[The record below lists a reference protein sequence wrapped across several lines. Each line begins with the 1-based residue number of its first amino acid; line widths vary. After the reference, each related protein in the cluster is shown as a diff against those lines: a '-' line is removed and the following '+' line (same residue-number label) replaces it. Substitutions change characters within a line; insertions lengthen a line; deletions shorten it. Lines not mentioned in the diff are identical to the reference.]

1 MGTRPLPFEPEITE
15 KTRRSLRFGGALL
28 VALATRGPL
37 SAQQPVNAPGG
48 TLTGM
53 VRDSTTGRAVGYA
66 LVLVV
71 GGEQRVFASESG
83 RFVVAGLSSGK
94 LVLRIQQIGYRA
106 VTIPLAIHAA
116 AGAPGGTPGLEVLL
130 VRQPVVLPEV
140 VVHGDV
146 CTGTE
151 ALAGTA
157 EGGTVIDEAV
167 KNAERILVLEKS
179 YPFRAVFEQT
189 SFQLDSTHRQAGSQV
204 DTIRYDTRVLAGYR
218 RGRVLEGRR
227 GPREVANYFT
237 TSDLAREE
245 FQKWHCFWYAGSDT
259 TSDGRPAHRINFAP
273 VSGVRSADWAGSLL
287 VDSAAMTLL
296 RSEARLVN
304 LRSRETAFR
313 SASCTVMY
321 QEIVPTLMVESLAG
335 CLTSRGS
342 ARYPYTQTRWVLI
355 RFGFIGKSPVPPA
368 PP

>member
-1 MGTRPLPFEPEITE
+1 MRP
-15 KTRRSLRFGGALL
+15 
-28 VALATRGPL
+28 
-37 SAQQPVNAPGG
+37 
-48 TLTGM
+48 
-53 VRDSTTGRAVGYA
+53 
-66 LVLVV
+66 
-71 GGEQRVFASESG
+71 
-83 RFVVAGLSSGK
+83 
-94 LVLRIQQIGYRA
+94 
-106 VTIPLAIHAA
+106 
-116 AGAPGGTPGLEVLL
+116 
-130 VRQPVVLPEV
+130 PVVLPEV
-140 VVHGDV
+140 VVRGDV
-146 CTGTE
+146 CSGTE

-157 EGGTVIDEAV
+157 EGGTVIDEAI

-189 SFQLDSTHRQAGSQV
+189 AVQFDSGQLQAGNQV

-237 TSDLAREE
+237 TSDLARQE
-245 FQKWHCFWYAGSDT
+245 FQKWHCFWYAGRDI
-259 TSDGRPAHRINFAP
+259 TSEGRPAHRINFAP
-273 VSGVRSADWAGSLL
+273 VAGVRSADWAGSLL
-287 VDSAAMTLL
+287 VDSATMTLL

-313 SASCTVMY
+313 SASCTVLY

-342 ARYPYTQTRWVLI
+342 GRYPYSQTRWVLI

>member
-1 MGTRPLPFEPEITE
+1 MRTRQAPSRQGSPNGL
-15 KTRRSLRFGGALL
+15 RRPCRFGIALL
-28 VALATRGPL
+28 AALATGRAL

-53 VRDSTTGRAVGYA
+53 VLDSTTGRAVGYA
-66 LVLVV
+66 LVVVV
-71 GGEQRVFASESG
+71 GGDQRVFASESG
-83 RFVVAGLSSGK
+83 RFVLTGLSSGR

-106 VTIPLAIHAA
+106 VTIPLAVNAA
-116 AGAPGGTPGLEVLL
+116 PDVSGAPGLEVSL
-130 VRQPVVLPEV
+130 VRPPVVLPEV
-140 VVHGDV
+140 VVRGDV
-146 CTGTE
+146 CSGTE
-151 ALAGTA
+151 ALAGSA

-189 SFQLDSTHRQAGSQV
+189 SFQLDSAQQQVGHQV

-237 TSDLAREE
+237 TSDLARTE

-273 VSGVRSADWAGSLL
+273 VAGVRSADWAGSLL
-287 VDSAAMTLL
+287 VDSATMTLL

-313 SASCTVMY
+313 SARCTVLY

-335 CLTSRGS
+335 CLTSRSSG
-342 ARYPYTQTRWVLI
+342 RYPYTQTRWVLI
-355 RFGFIGKSPVPPA
+355 RFGFTGKSPVPPA
-368 PP
+368 RP